1 MLIAMRPLW
10 RSLGFIGEEL
20 MANLLWLQGGAC
32 SGNTMSFLN
41 AEEPSACDLVTD
53 FGINV
58 LWHPSLGLELGDNVR
73 RLLEDCVSGTIGL
86 DIFVFEGTV
95 VHAPDGS
102 GNWNR
107 FAGRPMKDWV
117 KDLSAAAQF
126 VVAIGDCATWG
137 GIPATAPNPS
147 DSRGLQ
153 FLKRKAGGALGTDF
167 KSKAGLPVI
176 NIPGCPAH
184 PDWVTQILVAVA
196 SGRGGEIALDDL
208 QRPKT
213 FFTSFTQTGCTRNMH
228 FAYKVSAT
236 EFGQRKGC
244 LFYDLGCRGPMTH
257 SPCNRILWNRQSSKT
272 RSGMPC
278 LGCTEPEFPFFDLE
292 PGTVFKT
299 QTVMG
304 VPKDMPEGVDK
315 TGYVKLTAAAKAAAP
330 AWAEQDIFVV

>member
-1 MLIAMRPLW
+1 
-10 RSLGFIGEEL
+10 

-53 FGINV
+53 FGINI
-58 LWHPSLGLELGDNVR
+58 LWHPSLGVELGNNLKQ
-73 RLLEDCVSGTIGL
+73 LLNDCISGKTKL

-95 VHAPDGS
+95 VNAPDGT
-102 GNWNR
+102 GTWNR

-117 KDLSAAAQF
+117 KDLSAVADF

-137 GIPATAPNPS
+137 GIPAASPNPS
-147 DSRGLQ
+147 ESVGLQ
-153 FLKRKAGGALGTDF
+153 FLKKARGGSLGSDF
-167 KSKAGLPVI
+167 KGKAGLPVI

-196 SGRGGEIALDDL
+196 TGRAGDLTLDEY

-213 FFTSFTQTGCTRNMH
+213 FFHSFTQTGCTRNIH
-228 FAYKVSAT
+228 FAYKVSTT
-236 EFGQRKGC
+236 EFGQRNGC

-272 RSGMPC
+272 RAGMPC
-278 LGCTEPEFPFFDLE
+278 LGCTEPEFPFFDLA

-304 VPKDMPEGVDK
+304 MPKEMPPGIDRVA
-315 TGYVKLTAAAKAAAP
+315 YVKYSGAAKTVAP
-330 AWAEQDIFVV
+330 KWAEEDMFVV

>member
-1 MLIAMRPLW
+1 
-10 RSLGFIGEEL
+10 

-53 FGINV
+53 FGINI
-58 LWHPSLGLELGDNVR
+58 LWHPSLGVELGDNLQKILR
-73 RLLEDCVSGTIGL
+73 DCISGAIPL

-95 VHAPDGS
+95 VNAPNGT
-102 GNWNR
+102 GEWNR
-107 FAGRPMKDWV
+107 FAGRPMKQWV
-117 KDLSAAAQF
+117 KELSDAATF

-147 DSRGLQ
+147 DSTGLQ
-153 FLKRKAGGALGTDF
+153 FLKRAQGGFLGAGF

-176 NIPGCPAH
+176 TVPGCPAH
-184 PDWVTQILVAVA
+184 PDWITQIVVAVA
-196 SGRGGEIALDDL
+196 TGRAGDISLDEF

-213 FFTSFTQTGCTRNMH
+213 FFQSFTQTGCTRNMH
-228 FAYKVSAT
+228 FAYKISST

-272 RSGMPC
+272 RAGMPC
-278 LGCTEPEFPFFDLE
+278 LGCTEPEFPFFDLA

-299 QTVMG
+299 QTIMG
-304 VPKDMPEGVDK
+304 MPKEMPTGVDK
-315 TGYVKLTAAAKAAAP
+315 KGYMAMTAAAKNAAP

>member
-1 MLIAMRPLW
+1 
-10 RSLGFIGEEL
+10 

-41 AEEPSACDLVTD
+41 AEEPSVCDLVTD

-58 LWHPSLGLELGDNVR
+58 LWHPSLGMELGDELR
-73 RLLEDCVSGTIGL
+73 RKLRALVSGEVPL

-95 VHAPDGS
+95 IRAPNGS
-102 GNWNR
+102 GEWNR

-117 KDLSAAAQF
+117 SELARAANYI
-126 VVAIGDCATWG
+126 VAIGDCASWG
-137 GIPATAPNPS
+137 GIPATAPNPT
-147 DSRGLQ
+147 DSIGLQ
-153 FLKRKAGGALGTDF
+153 FLKRDHGGYLGKDYR
-167 KSKAGLPVI
+167 SRAGLPVI

-184 PDWVTQILVAVA
+184 PDWITQILVAVA
-196 SGRGGEIALDDL
+196 TGRAADVALDDL

-213 FFTSFTQTGCTRNMH
+213 FFSSFTQTGCTRNLH

-272 RSGMPC
+272 RAGMPC
-278 LGCTEPEFPFFDLE
+278 LGCTEPEFPFFDLA

-299 QTVMG
+299 QTLMG
-304 VPKDMPEGVDK
+304 IPRSLPLGVDK
-315 TGYVKLTAAAKAAAP
+315 VSYVKMMAIAKAAAP
-330 AWAEQDIFVV
+330 RWIEDDIFNP

>member
-1 MLIAMRPLW
+1 
-10 RSLGFIGEEL
+10 

-41 AEEPSACDLVTD
+41 AEEPSVCDLVTD

-58 LWHPSLGLELGDNVR
+58 LWHPSLGMELGDTLKATLHALVT
-73 RLLEDCVSGTIGL
+73 GTLPL

-95 VHAPDGS
+95 VRAPDGS
-102 GNWNR
+102 GEWNR
-107 FAGRPMKDWV
+107 FAGRPMLEWV
-117 KDLSAAAQF
+117 RELTRVANYTI
-126 VVAIGDCATWG
+126 AIGDCATWG
-137 GIPATAPNPS
+137 GIPATAPNPT
-147 DSRGLQ
+147 DSTGLQ
-153 FLKRKAGGALGTDF
+153 FLKRDHGGFLGKDYR
-167 KSKAGLPVI
+167 SRAGLPVI

-184 PDWVTQILVAVA
+184 PDWITQILVAVA
-196 SGRGGEIALDDL
+196 TGRAEDVALDGY

-213 FFTSFTQTGCTRNMH
+213 FFSSFTQTGCTRNMH

-272 RSGMPC
+272 RAGMPC
-278 LGCTEPEFPFFDLE
+278 IGCTEPEFPFFDLA

-299 QTVMG
+299 QTLMGIPKVMPTG
-304 VPKDMPEGVDK
+304 VEKV
-315 TGYVKLTAAAKAAAP
+315 GYVKMMAVAKAAAP
-330 AWAEQDIFVV
+330 RWIEDDIFVV

>member
-1 MLIAMRPLW
+1 
-10 RSLGFIGEEL
+10 

-53 FGINV
+53 FGINI
-58 LWHPSLGLELGDNVR
+58 LWHPSLGMELGDNLQT
-73 RLLEDCVSGTIGL
+73 LLRDCISGKIPL

-95 VHAPDGS
+95 VNAPNDTGE
-102 GNWNR
+102 WNR
-107 FAGRPMKDWV
+107 FAGRPMKQWMKELADV
-117 KDLSAAAQF
+117 AQY

-137 GIPATAPNPS
+137 GIPATAPNPTNS
-147 DSRGLQ
+147 KGLQ
-153 FLKRKAGGALGTDF
+153 FLKRARGGSLGAEW
-167 KSKAGLPVI
+167 KSKSGLPVI

-184 PDWVTQILVAVA
+184 PDWITQIVIAVA
-196 SGRGGEIALDDL
+196 TGRAADIEIDEF

-213 FFTSFTQTGCTRNMH
+213 FFSSFTQTGCTRNMH

-257 SPCNRILWNRQSSKT
+257 SPCNRIYWNRVASKT
-272 RSGMPC
+272 NVGMPC
-278 LGCTEPEFPFFDLE
+278 IGCTEPEFPFFELM

-304 VPKDMPEGVDK
+304 VPKELPFGVEK
-315 TGYVKLTAAAKAAAP
+315 KGYIALASAAKIAAP